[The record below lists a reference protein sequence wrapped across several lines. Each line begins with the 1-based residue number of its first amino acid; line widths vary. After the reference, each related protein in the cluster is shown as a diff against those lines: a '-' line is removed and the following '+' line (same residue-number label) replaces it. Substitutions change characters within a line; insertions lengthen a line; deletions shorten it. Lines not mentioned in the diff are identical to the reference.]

1 VFYHWKR
8 DILKRLDLDGDQP
21 ECYKYKWKKKRGCII
36 GKEEKE
42 TLECWQLIKEEEFN
56 ALKQYKNF
64 LQAKFAGSYFL
75 FSLYYILLY

>member
-42 TLECWQLIKEEEFN
+42 TLECWQVATN
-56 ALKQYKNF
+56 
-64 LQAKFAGSYFL
+64 
-75 FSLYYILLY
+75 